1 MDQMQL
7 NSFGS
12 DAMGDMLQN
21 NSKPLWTAAAVIASA
36 TLIGAG
42 AFLVWNSRQAK
53 MIRAAK
59 RASKILYKAGTIL
72 QSVAEVAD

>member
-1 MDQMQL
+1 MMNKQIL
-7 NSFGS
+7 ILGGGASG
-12 DAMGDMLQN
+12 L
-21 NSKPLWTAAAVIASA
+21 AAAVIASA